1 MEIKNN
7 KVLNI
12 ILKIVTGILIAF
24 TVFIMLFTV
33 VSVTTLDRNDRNL
46 FGLRFYIVQTD
57 SMSPSENN
65 AHLDVHFSAGDIIL
79 IKNVKDATKL
89 QSGDII
95 AFISTNKVSYGETV
109 THMIREPRYDSRGG
123 LLGYVTYGTNTNT
136 DDEALVEPEYVI
148 GAYAGKLPGV
158 GHFFAFV
165 KSTPGY
171 ICCILIPFLLLIL
184 YNGADVIRLFRKYKK
199 EQTAILDAEKA
210 EIAAERQRNE
220 EMLRELLALK
230 NQLSGNAPADAQP
243 TVTTEAPVTEAAP
256 LEETPANEEKPL
268 TEEEIAAQKK
278 AEAARKRKETM
289 ARKKAEAEAAKLA
302 EEEAA
307 RIAAEEEAQRLADEA
322 AAQKKAEAARKRKET
337 LARKKAEAEAE
348 AARIAAEEEAQ
359 RLADEAAAQK
369 KAEAARKRKETLARK
384 KAEAEAAKAAEENT
398 DDKSDT

>member
-7 KVLNI
+7 KILNI
-12 ILKIVTGILIAF
+12 ILKVVTGILIAF

-65 AHLDVHFSAGDIIL
+65 AHLDVHFNAGDIIL
-79 IKNVKDATKL
+79 IKSVKDPTALK
-89 QSGDII
+89 SGDII
-95 AFISTNKVSYGETV
+95 AFISANKASYGETV

-199 EQTAILDAEKA
+199 EQTAILEAEKA

-230 NQLSGNAPADAQP
+230 NQLAGNAPVDPQP
-243 TVTTEAPVTEAAP
+243 VAEPVAEETPVAEEAPVVDEASV
-256 LEETPANEEKPL
+256 EEEKTL
-268 TEEEIAAQKK
+268 TDEEIAAQKK
-278 AEAARKRKETM
+278 AEAARKRKET
-289 ARKKAEAEAAKLA
+289 
-302 EEEAA
+302 
-307 RIAAEEEAQRLADEA
+307 I
-322 AAQKKAEAARKRKET
+322 
-337 LARKKAEAEAE
+337 ARKKAEAEAE
-348 AARIAAEEEAQ
+348 AARVAAEEEAK

-384 KAEAEAAKAAEENT
+384 KAEAEAAKAAENNP